1 MIDITRLLYILSSF
15 VLEMFAKPFISLILD
30 GIVGFSLYMHDVV
43 VKFDL
48 LI

>member
-1 MIDITRLLYILSSF
+1 M
-15 VLEMFAKPFISLILD
+15 D

-48 LI
+48 QERIRPTSKGISDKQLQFQI

>member
-1 MIDITRLLYILSSF
+1 MFDLIRLLYILSSF
-15 VLEMFAKPFISLILD
+15 VLEMFAKHFSYYMD